1 MYCTLCYVGRFCLVK
16 AAIVPIFNTPKT
28 THTLDENNKKMFA
41 EEEMDFQNIALLLT
55 ATKRNTKK
63 KIYTAATQLILFGL
77 RSFSGTT
84 FFCF

>member
-1 MYCTLCYVGRFCLVK
+1 
-16 AAIVPIFNTPKT
+16 
-28 THTLDENNKKMFA
+28 MFA

-84 FFCF
+84 FFVFEKDDWRKKNKMVLRVTQSY

>member
-1 MYCTLCYVGRFCLVK
+1 
-16 AAIVPIFNTPKT
+16 
-28 THTLDENNKKMFA
+28 MFA

-77 RSFSGTT
+77 RSFLGTT